1 MQGLTHLSSPELM
14 CLAQE
19 VHLEGN
25 SLTSCAG
32 LSGLLSAQEVNL
44 KGNKVCVID
53 VELARLSRLTTLN
66 LDGNGILAS
75 LTVLCSVWCTGT
87 LIHHPCG
94 YCIEHIHCLFSGNRQ
109 QE

>member
-1 MQGLTHLSSPELM
+1 MSSPELM

-75 LTVLCSVWCTGT
+75 RLCCAQ
-87 LIHHPCG
+87 CG
-94 YCIEHIHCLFSGNRQ
+94 AQAH
-109 QE
+109 